1 MYVAVEFYDRRAE
14 HHTGTDS
21 IETLDTA
28 LLAGLVKPL
37 AFVAQPFHLR
47 DLLVT
52 EIRAGGQRLVDFCHS
67 PGASQRLL
75 AAAPRLPSRRA
86 SQHVPV
92 HAGHW

>member
-1 MYVAVEFYDRRAE
+1 MNAVPYVALAFYDRRAE

-28 LLAGLVKPL
+28 FMAGLVKPL
-37 AFVAQPFHLR
+37 AFVARRFHLR

-67 PGASQRLL
+67 PGAS
-75 AAAPRLPSRRA
+75 
-86 SQHVPV
+86 
-92 HAGHW
+92 